1 MPQLDAYPFQAPS
14 GLNSAGPS
22 PHSTIQGLGTISGPT
37 FLAPCPLPDD
47 FWSLPPRERRHF
59 EKERAREMR
68 MMKDWQKAQVERER
82 AEILRLQRQEKE
94 KAKMQKKDIKCVVFI
109 PAFLS

>member
-1 MPQLDAYPFQAPS
+1 
-14 GLNSAGPS
+14 
-22 PHSTIQGLGTISGPT
+22 
-37 FLAPCPLPDD
+37 
-47 FWSLPPRERRHF
+47 
-59 EKERAREMR
+59 MR